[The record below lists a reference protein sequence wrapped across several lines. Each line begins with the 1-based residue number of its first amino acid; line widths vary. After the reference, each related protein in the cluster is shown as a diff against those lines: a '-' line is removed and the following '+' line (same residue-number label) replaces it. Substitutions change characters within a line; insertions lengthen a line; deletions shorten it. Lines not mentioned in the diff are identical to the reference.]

1 MAVIAETERQLILE
15 RTAKGRAAAAASG
28 KPMSRPKKWDD
39 KQAKKAAKMRR
50 AGASAK
56 EIANM
61 FGVNKSTVYNML
73 KRAVE
78 LGEQVPNDN
87 GRTWDDS
94 DAKRVLD
101 MRNEGMTYKTIAKKM
116 GKSTQTVYTM
126 AEHAQGGEESQG
138 GEE

>member
-1 MAVIAETERQLILE
+1 MT
-15 RTAKGRAAAAASG
+15 
-28 KPMSRPKKWDD
+28 RPKKWDD

-50 AGASAK
+50 AGASVK
-56 EIANM
+56 EIGNM
-61 FGVNKSTVYNML
+61 FGVGKQTAYNML
-73 KRAVE
+73 QRAKE

-101 MRNEGMTYKTIAKKM
+101 MRNAGMTYKDIAKKI

-138 GEE
+138 GAE